1 MGDDSREEGSPAEVW
16 GAGLRLGPNGKANA
30 HSLGAPG
37 KSKRGKVV
45 RAAFAGAGKDDVT
58 VPGLKQ

>member
-1 MGDDSREEGSPAEVW
+1 MIAERKGAQQKCGGRDLGW
-16 GAGLRLGPNGKANA
+16 GQTANA
-30 HSLGAPG
+30 HSLGGPA

-45 RAAFAGAGKDDVT
+45 RAAFAGAGKTDLT